1 MIGSRASPQ
10 GVVLNRLSSAK
21 RKRKESSR
29 KTVALSLLAAATV
42 LGCLIFAAYSSR
54 GRSSDAINLQW
65 ADVNETANAVALE
78 SANEFEPKSQ
88 RVVYPYSVVPGGVES
103 SEELRDA
110 SAHDPVV
117 SEHYAGF
124 DFQKAHVVKVRQA
137 RLAYLSYR
145 IGDKIYW
152 TTKQVSLHA
161 GENLITDGKMTARSR
176 CGNQVSALPQKKH
189 SKEEPAIAQFDQ
201 PISGSSMKTP
211 FPDNFHSALESRIG
225 PGWGSPA
232 LGPMSPLALLAGGAS
247 PLGGGYL
254 PIGSPLAP
262 GSTCTSRSGGECVT
276 TSSPSGP
283 TPGPGSGGPGSGG
296 PGSGGPGSG
305 GPGSG
310 GPGSGG
316 PGSGGPGSGGPGP
329 GPGSP
334 STPVPEP
341 GTFGLFLA
349 EVVAGIIGWKFFYKR
364 TAFSKIPK

>member
-1 MIGSRASPQ
+1 M
-10 GVVLNRLSSAK
+10 NRSSSAK
-21 RKRKESSR
+21 RKRKGSSR
-29 KTVALSLLAAATV
+29 KTVAFSLLAAATI
-42 LGCLIFAAYSSR
+42 LGCLILAGYSSR

-65 ADVNETANAVALE
+65 ADVSETANAVALE
-78 SANEFEPKSQ
+78 SANEFAPKSS
-88 RVVYPYSVVPGGVES
+88 RTVYPYSVVPGGVES
-103 SEELRDA
+103 PEELRDA

-137 RLAYLSYR
+137 RLVYLSYR

-161 GENLITDGKMTARSR
+161 GENLITDGKMTARGR

-189 SKEEPAIAQFDQ
+189 SKEEPALAQFDQ

-232 LGPMSPLALLAGGAS
+232 LGPMSPLALVGGGAS

-262 GSTCTSRSGGECVT
+262 GSTCTSRSGGKCGT

-283 TPGPGSGGPGSGG
+283 TP
-296 PGSGGPGSG
+296 PGSG

-341 GTFGLFLA
+341 GILSLFLA
-349 EVVAGIIGWKFFYKR
+349 EMVAGIFCWKFFFKKI
-364 TAFSKIPK
+364 AVSKIPK